1 MLTIV
6 MEKLQTQA
14 TEDFQNGVWAETKQQ
29 CVGRLWAEV
38 VPHFKAL
45 VAAGPN
51 VRDITLS
58 LVGSRAEETMPVV
71 LAVGLSCTRSSTTCS
86 SAAVAGQ
93 RGYPMNLWRQLL
105 NDCSEESGI
114 HDTV

>member
-1 MLTIV
+1 MLTTV

-58 LVGSRAEETMPVV
+58 LVRSRAEETMPAV
-71 LAVGLSCTRSSTTCS
+71 LSVGLSCTRASTTCS
-86 SAAVAGQ
+86 SAVGGQ
-93 RGYPMNLWRQLL
+93 RENPMNLWRQLL

>member
-1 MLTIV
+1 

-14 TEDFQNGVWAETKQQ
+14 TEDFQNGIWTETREQ
-29 CVGRLWAEV
+29 CVGRLLTEV

-58 LVGSRAEETMPVV
+58 LVRSQAEETMPIV
-71 LAVGLSCTRSSTTCS
+71 LAVGLGCTRPST
-86 SAAVAGQ
+86 AVAGQ
-93 RGYPMNLWRQLL
+93 REYPMNLWREVL
-105 NDCSEESGI
+105 NDCSEESG
-114 HDTV
+114 TRV